1 MPYLFYKIQKPNV
14 LRTKD
19 RSTKNTKPK
28 IGRTKRK
35 KTDIKNGIKP
45 KRKSKSARGPLNKD
59 KILTNNNALGLLCY
73 I

>member
-1 MPYLFYKIQKPNV
+1 MPFLFYKIQNPNV

-28 IGRTKRK
+28 IGTAKRK

-45 KRKSKSARGPLNKD
+45 KRKFKSAPLNKD
-59 KILTNNNALGLLCY
+59 KVLTNKNAFGL
-73 I
+73 

>member
-1 MPYLFYKIQKPNV
+1 MPFLFHKIQKPNV

-45 KRKSKSARGPLNKD
+45 KRKSKSAPGPLNKD
-59 KILTNNNALGLLCY
+59 KILTNKNAFGLLCY